1 MVIATIGALVRLAR
15 AGHRMAREGVFSG
28 LNAGEMPP
36 GAAFGVRI
44 ARLFERRRD
53 TDIPRAQRM
62 SQALE
67 KLGPAYIKLGQ
78 FLATRPDLVGA
89 DVSRDL
95 ESLRDRLP
103 PFPQDEA
110 VAVLEAELGRPLG
123 ELFER
128 FDPPIA
134 AASVAQVHRAR
145 LPGASEDVAVKILR
159 PGIEAR
165 LDRDIRA
172 FAKAAWLVEALV
184 PSSRRLKPQ
193 ATVATLGTSL
203 AQECDLRMEASATSE
218 IAENMARDEAKDA
231 GFRVPEVDW
240 TRTARRCMATTWID
254 GIPLGQ
260 VETIRAAGHDM
271 AALGQ
276 TVIRSF
282 LRMAMRD
289 GVFHADMH
297 QGNLFVDAAGRLVA
311 VDFGIVGRLGEP
323 EQRYLA
329 EILSGF
335 IRRDYLHV
343 ARVHFEAGYVPADQ
357 DVATFAQALRAIGE
371 PLQDRRADE
380 IAMGKVLTQLFETTA
395 TFGMETQTQLILL
408 QKTMV
413 VTEGVARS
421 LDPKLDMWR
430 TAEPVV
436 AEWVAGR
443 VGPVAVIREAATTL
457 QDALKVAAQL
467 PELVMR
473 IEGAAARLAASHG
486 TGGIRLDA
494 DTIDKLARGLAREVI
509 FMRIA
514 IIVGGIGLLALAAY
528 EVFG

>member
-1 MVIATIGALVRLAR
+1 MIATIGALARLAR
-15 AGHRMAREGVFSG
+15 AGFRMAREGVFSG
-28 LNAGEMPP
+28 LNTDEMPP
-36 GAAFGVRI
+36 GPAFGVRM
-44 ARLFERRRD
+44 ARLVERRRD
-53 TDIPRAQRM
+53 RDDPRSLRM
-62 SQALE
+62 SRALE

-89 DVSRDL
+89 EVSAEL

-110 VAVLEAELGRPLG
+110 IRVIEEELGRPLDT
-123 ELFER
+123 LFER

-145 LPGASEDVAVKILR
+145 VAGAAEDVAVKILR

-165 LDRDIRA
+165 LMRDVRA
-172 FAKAAWLVEALV
+172 FHRAARLVERLL
-184 PSSRRLKPQ
+184 PSSRRLRPR
-193 ATVATLGTSL
+193 AVVETLGRSL
-203 AQECDLRMEASATSE
+203 ELECDLRMEASATSE
-218 IAENMARDEAKDA
+218 IAENMARDDTKDA

-240 TRTARRCMATTWID
+240 TRTAKRCMVTTWIE

-260 VETIRAAGHDM
+260 VEAIRTAGHDM
-271 AALGQ
+271 EALGR
-276 TVIRSF
+276 TVIRTF

-297 QGNLFVDAAGRLVA
+297 QGNLFVDQEGRLVA
-311 VDFGIVGRLGEP
+311 VDYGIVGRLGRP
-323 EQRYLA
+323 EQRFLA

-335 IRRDYLHV
+335 IRRDYAQV

-357 DVATFAQALRAIGE
+357 DMATFAQALRAIGE

-380 IAMGKVLTQLFETTA
+380 IAMGRVLTQLFETTA

-413 VTEGVARS
+413 VTEGVART

-436 AEWVAGR
+436 AEWMAAQ
-443 VGPVAVIREAATTL
+443 VGPAAILREGATTL
-457 QDALKVAAQL
+457 QEVACAITRL
-467 PELVMR
+467 PELTTRV
-473 IEGAAARLAASHG
+473 EAAAARLGATEG
-486 TGGIRLDA
+486 VGIRLD
-494 DTIDKLARGLAREVI
+494 TETTEKLARAVARQVI
-509 FMRIA
+509 YMRIA
-514 IIVGGIGLLALAAY
+514 IICGGIGLIAVAILAA
-528 EVFG
+528 FD

>member
-1 MVIATIGALVRLAR
+1 MIATIGALVRLAR

-28 LNAGEMPP
+28 LNTAEMPP
-36 GAAFGVRI
+36 GPAFGVRI

-53 TDIPRAQRM
+53 RDAPRSLRM
-62 SQALE
+62 SRALE

-89 DVSRDL
+89 EVSAEL

-110 VAVLEAELGRPLG
+110 IAVLEDELGAPLG
-123 ELFER
+123 QLFER
-128 FDPPIA
+128 FDAPIA

-165 LDRDIRA
+165 LARDIQA
-172 FAKAAWLVEALV
+172 FSRAAWLVETLV
-184 PSSRRLKPQ
+184 PASRRLKPQ
-193 ATVATLGTSL
+193 ATVATLARSL
-203 AQECDLRMEASATSE
+203 ELECDLRMEASATSE
-218 IAENMARDEAKDA
+218 IGENMAGDEAKEA
-231 GFRVPEVDW
+231 GFAVPTVNW
-240 TRTARRCMATTWID
+240 TRTSKRCMVTTWID
-254 GIPLGQ
+254 GIPLGNT
-260 VETIRAAGHDM
+260 VAIREAGHDM
-271 AALGQ
+271 KALGQ
-276 TVIRSF
+276 TVIRTF
-282 LRMAMRD
+282 LRMAIRD

-297 QGNLFVDAAGRLVA
+297 QGNLFVDGAGRLVA
-311 VDFGIVGRLGEP
+311 VDFGIVGRLGEA
-323 EQRYLA
+323 EKRYLA

-335 IRRDYLHV
+335 ITRDYMKV

-380 IAMGKVLTQLFETTA
+380 IAMGRVLTQLFETTA
-395 TFGMETQTQLILL
+395 TFGMETQTQLLLL

-413 VTEGVARS
+413 VTEGVART

-436 AEWVAGR
+436 AEWMATR
-443 VGPVAVIREAATTL
+443 VGPGALLHETATTL
-457 QDALKVAAQL
+457 QQAARAIGRL
-467 PELVMR
+467 PELTTRVEAAAGR
-473 IEGAAARLAASHG
+473 LGAADG
-486 TGGIRLDA
+486 IGIRLD
-494 DTIDKLARGLAREVI
+494 TETTDKLARAIAKEVVW
-509 FMRIA
+509 MRVA
-514 IIVGGIGLLALAAY
+514 VIVGGIGLLVLAGWA
-528 EVFG
+528 VFS